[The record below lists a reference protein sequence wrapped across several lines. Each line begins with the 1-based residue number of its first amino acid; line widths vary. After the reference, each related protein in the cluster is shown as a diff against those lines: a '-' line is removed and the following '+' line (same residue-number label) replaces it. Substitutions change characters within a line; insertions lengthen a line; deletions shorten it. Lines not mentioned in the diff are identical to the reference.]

1 MRIVTRLMDQSGEVL
16 LRKRKKQK
24 KKERKKEWKKEY
36 VGITQNYGR
45 PHLENNSAFCDCC

>member
-1 MRIVTRLMDQSGEVL
+1 MDQSGEVL